1 MLLPILFSLI
11 VLYFLVMSIASMRSF
26 PRMVEAIRQG
36 ALARANVYLSQ
47 MAGLWL
53 PALLVAFPIAFV
65 FYGYEDLG
73 LGWFRPGPGWL
84 VIGAAVLAA
93 LYLGYLLITLFAMV
107 SAFRQGKP
115 SPQKVSERLAP
126 LVPVTTRE
134 RKFWACTALTAG
146 FTEELLFRGFVFYA
160 LGALFPALPAIG
172 VLLISTVLF
181 GLGHLYQGPKEAL
194 QPMAL
199 GLVFG
204 ALYLAFGTIWPCVVL
219 HVLQDLVIT
228 WVGREEKPAHETAA
242 G

>member
-11 VLYFLVMSIASMRSF
+11 VLYFLVMSFAGMRSF
-26 PRMVEAIRQG
+26 PRIVEAIRQG
-36 ALARANVYLSQ
+36 VLARANVYLSQ

-53 PALLVAFPIAFV
+53 PALLVVLPIVFG
-65 FYGYEDLG
+65 FYGNEDLG

-93 LYLGYLLITLFAMV
+93 LYLSYLLITLFAMV

-115 SPQKVSERLAP
+115 SPQKVSERLTP

-134 RKFWACTALTAG
+134 RRLWACTALTAG

-160 LGALFPALPAIG
+160 LGALFPTLPAIG

-181 GLGHLYQGPKEAL
+181 GLGHLYQGPKGAL

-204 ALYLAFGTIWPCVVL
+204 VFYLAFGTIWPCVVL
-219 HVLQDLVIT
+219 HVLQDLIIT
-228 WVGREEKPAHETAA
+228 WVGREEKPAPEQAA